1 MELHDVTQMWRHTNE
16 WKDKQT
22 SFISTDGRKNEAVV
36 KKMGGAKTKPVV
48 ERMKEAAA
56 LSNDKRTSK
65 NRKIGVAWYKE
76 KEGKNA
82 T

>member
-1 MELHDVTQMWRHTNE
+1 
-16 WKDKQT
+16 
-22 SFISTDGRKNEAVV
+22 
-36 KKMGGAKTKPVV
+36 MGGAKTKPVV